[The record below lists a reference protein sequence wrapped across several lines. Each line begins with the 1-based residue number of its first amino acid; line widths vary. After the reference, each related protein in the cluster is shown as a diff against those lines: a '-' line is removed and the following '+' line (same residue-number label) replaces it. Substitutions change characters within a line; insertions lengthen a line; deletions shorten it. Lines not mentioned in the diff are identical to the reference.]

1 MSKYTTGELAKQC
14 GVSVRTVQFYD
25 TKGLLHPSELTEGGR
40 RLYTDTDLKQM
51 KLICLLKSLGL
62 SLESIKGILQ
72 SEHPEKVLLLLLDE
86 QEKQLDAELAEKAE
100 QKRTIAAARACL
112 EKTRAIPENLQS
124 GIETIMMEN
133 RKRKLR
139 RVHVT
144 MVLWGSLCT
153 IAEVLALMVWGF
165 NGNWIPFAVVLPIA
179 IVICTLLT
187 RMYYRS
193 TVYLCPACGAA
204 FRPLF
209 REFLFAGH
217 TPKTRKLTCTHC
229 GKKDWCVETA
239 EDQ

>member
-40 RLYTDTDLKQM
+40 RLYTDADLKQM

-72 SEHPEKVLLLLLDE
+72 SEQPEKVLLLLLDE
-86 QEKQLDAELAEKAE
+86 QEKQLDAELTEKAE
-100 QKRTIAAARACL
+100 QKKTIAAARACL
-112 EKTRAIPENLQS
+112 EKTQAIPENLQS
-124 GIETIMMEN
+124 DIEHIMMEN

-139 RVHVT
+139 RVHLT
-144 MVLWGSLCT
+144 LVLWGSLCT
-153 IAEVLALMVWGF
+153 IAEVITLMIWGF
-165 NGNWIPFAVVLPIA
+165 YGNWVPFAVTLPIA
-179 IVICTLLT
+179 MVICALLT
-187 RMYYRS
+187 RMHHRS
-193 TVYLCPACGAA
+193 TVYVCPACGAT
-204 FRPLF
+204 FRPTL
-209 REFLFAGH
+209 REFLFSGH

-229 GKKDWCVETA
+229 GKRDWCVETA